1 MHKKREWDTERD
13 GDVRFRGPVKS
24 VALCFM
30 KRVEKDIKSQHFP
43 PGKGISQHTHT
54 LALNPPASHYKA
66 EWRGGMAAF
75 VSVCQRVRVS
85 GLRRTLSLT
94 QRCQNCSNVA
104 VTTSTSETQDD
115 ILNLT

>member
-1 MHKKREWDTERD
+1 MHKKRERDTERETERERD

-43 PGKGISQHTHT
+43 PGKGISQHTYS

-75 VSVCQRVRVS
+75 VSVCQPVRVS
-85 GLRRTLSLT
+85 GLRRTPSVRQT
-94 QRCQNCSNVA
+94 CQNCSDVA
-104 VTTSTSETQDD
+104 VTMSTSESTG
-115 ILNLT
+115 